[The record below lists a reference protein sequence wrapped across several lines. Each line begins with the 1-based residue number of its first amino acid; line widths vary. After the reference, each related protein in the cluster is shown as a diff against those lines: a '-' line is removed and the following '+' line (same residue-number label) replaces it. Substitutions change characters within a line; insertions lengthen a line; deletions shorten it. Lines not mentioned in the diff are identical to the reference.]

1 MNDIKFK
8 ESLKITPNK
17 QKELL
22 LKIQEELE
30 SKQNKDEMIKLLK
43 RLTVNYKEN
52 LKQLY
57 INQIMEIKKSTEDY
71 KVKIIK
77 IKKNNY

>member
-77 IKKNNY
+77 IKKINY